1 MKRGNVSGF
10 MVFEYQDGLGAGD
23 DHAKRWM
30 RRGAQLADERWA
42 LRR

>member
-1 MKRGNVSGF
+1 
-10 MVFEYQDGLGAGD
+10 MVFKFQYGFGAED